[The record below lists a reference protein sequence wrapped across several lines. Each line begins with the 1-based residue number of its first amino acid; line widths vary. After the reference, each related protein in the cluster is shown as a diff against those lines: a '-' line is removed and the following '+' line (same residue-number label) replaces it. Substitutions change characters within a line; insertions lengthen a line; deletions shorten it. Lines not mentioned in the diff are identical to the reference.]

1 MKNIMS
7 FGAGMLSSS
16 AILLGMYAYLNKFTK
31 KKVDNTIN
39 NMLDKVNNSN
49 IMK

>member
-1 MKNIMS
+1 MKGWMS
-7 FGAGMLSSS
+7 FGFGILSAGAVGLGTY
-16 AILLGMYAYLNKFTK
+16 AIMNKSTK
-31 KKVDNTIN
+31 SKADKMIN